1 MASLCQHGA
10 ALAHRSR
17 QGPTHSGPHS
27 LPVALP
33 SLFTRPGGLW
43 IEARSTSQT
52 PPSLLCSVVQI
63 SVSTPP
69 DTPHSPSPKPPGP
82 PANHYLSPSSH
93 YWGPP
98 TKYKNPLLQSLNK
111 SSYTWLASLL
121 MKPDCDSRG
130 SPMKWRI
137 FKARIIFYNTE

>member
-17 QGPTHSGPHS
+17 QEADPFRPAFPPRCSAVSIHTARRTVNRGPQH
-27 LPVALP
+27 LPNTP
-33 SLFTRPGGLW
+33 
-43 IEARSTSQT
+43 

-111 SSYTWLASLL
+111 SSYTWPASLL

-130 SPMKWRI
+130 SPMK
-137 FKARIIFYNTE
+137 